1 MWLGRQIVK
10 LFRYIEPLWL
20 GTNKKVSIRRVL
32 SLCFSWD
39 FVRNVSFTIHK
50 WELGKSY
57 ADVAMLLGIEAG
69 LIAALMSLTT
79 YSASLIKKTDSPPTE
94 EQSDGA
100 SGD

>member
-1 MWLGRQIVK
+1 MWFIK

-32 SLCFSWD
+32 ALAFSWD
-39 FVRNVSFTIHK
+39 FIINVSFTIHK

-79 YSASLIKKTDSPPTE
+79 YSASIVKQTNPPSE
-94 EQSDGA
+94 AQDDA
-100 SGD
+100 AAGD